1 MNIRDVLIEEGGR
14 LDEVIAMAMEDLKKA
29 AEDKE
34 YRRRLYREFGLDA
47 ETE

>member
-1 MNIRDVLIEEGGR
+1 MNNTATGSCTLSDQDR
-14 LDEVIAMAMEDLKKA
+14 MEDLKKA